1 MGGPRGRRDN
11 RRCATEVEVGPNY
24 AHSRRLHG
32 SLGHGHDCRASRNY
46 DEQPTRGE
54 GRDEGVYERGGHAES
69 DHDKETYEWDDDR
82 VHGTG
87 VLTRTGGGEYP
98 GQYDDNVEECCDTEG
113 EDYHPPTRVGGAE
126 QVPNDH
132 A

>member
-1 MGGPRGRRDN
+1 MGSPGGGCNGRRRAEN
-11 RRCATEVEVGPNY
+11 VEMGTDS
-24 AHSRRLHG
+24 AHYKGDHK
-32 SLGHGHDCRASRNY
+32 HDGGAGRNHLDWT
-46 DEQPTRGE
+46 DEPYYNKQPTRGE
-54 GRDEGVYERGGHAES
+54 GRGEGVYERGGHAES

-113 EDYHPPTRVGGAE
+113 ED
-126 QVPNDH
+126 
-132 A
+132 